1 MKDVL
6 LVKYGEIA
14 LRGKNRFIYE
24 NMLIRALYKNLD
36 KIGSFDVRKEQGR
49 LLIIPVDGDIG
60 AAADAAVNVFGLV
73 AVCPCVMTENQ
84 DIGNLKYI
92 ALKYL
97 RKHYP
102 NGNFTFKAET
112 SRSDKRYPLTSMEV
126 SALVGEHILE
136 NMEDAR
142 VSMKNPDVLLKIELR
157 NNAYIYSDSLTR
169 SANGGLPPGSSGS
182 AVLLLSGG
190 IDSPVAGYL
199 AAKRGIELIAVYFH
213 SPPYTSERAKE
224 KVKDLA
230 ERLSVFTGKIK
241 LYVVSFTELQLKL
254 CDRIPPEK
262 LTIMLKRSM
271 LKTAQRLA
279 KVTGASALITGDS
292 IGQVASQTMSSIVA
306 VDPAATIPVIR
317 PLVCMDKCE
326 IVDLAQKIGTFDISV
341 RPYEDCCT
349 LFLPKHP
356 ETKPSLKIIES
367 LESRVEDLPELIEKC
382 VSTAELIEF

>member
-36 KIGSFDVRKEQGR
+36 KIRSFDVRKEQGR
-49 LLIIPVDGDIG
+49 LLIDPIDGDIG
-60 AAADAAVNVFGLV
+60 AAADAVVNVFGLV
-73 AVCPCVMTENQ
+73 AVCPCVKTEEQ
-84 DIGNLKYI
+84 DIENIKHVALSYI
-92 ALKYL
+92 QQ
-97 RKHYP
+97 HYP
-102 NGNFTFKAET
+102 YGSFTFKVET
-112 SRSDKRYPLTSMEV
+112 SRSDKRYPLTSMDV
-126 SALVGEHILE
+126 SALVGEFILE
-136 NMEDAR
+136 NTEGSR

-157 NNAYIYSDSLTR
+157 NNAYIYSNSLTR
-169 SANGGLPPGSSGS
+169 AANGGLPPGSSGS

-230 ERLSVFTGKIK
+230 ERLSVFTGKVR
-241 LYVVSFTELQLKL
+241 LYVVNFTELQLKL
-254 CDRIPPEK
+254 CDKIPPEK
-262 LTIMLKRSM
+262 LTILLKRSM
-271 LKTAQRLA
+271 LKTAQLLA
-279 KVTGASALITGDS
+279 KKTGASALITGDS
-292 IGQVASQTMSSIVA
+292 IGQVASQTMGSIVA

-317 PLVCMDKCE
+317 PLVCMDKHE
-326 IVDLAQKIGTFDISV
+326 IVELARKIGTFDISV

-367 LESRVEDLPELIEKC
+367 FENRVEELPGLIEKC
-382 VSTAELIEF
+382 VATAELVEF